1 MSEIA
6 GFTDWK
12 NNIGA
17 NDISFANVKTIIKE
31 HILEYWISP
40 VTGGIDLR
48 LDIIGDETFEADCD
62 VTDHYV
68 ESNKAYQDQITLKPK
83 TYTINGEV
91 GELVWYQNDPFSQ
104 AFGQVAQKL
113 EGVISFLPI
122 RSNGFNQMKK
132 TVMKAS
138 QWVDTASNAVTKLSS
153 LIGASSYNS
162 DLTYGK
168 LAAMTRQ
175 QQAFVWLTFL
185 RDRRLPMD
193 IKTPWGHFESYVI
206 TNLEFKQPK
215 ETKDKTLISIT
226 FKEFRVTS
234 LEPVPFDEKKYQG
247 NAAFENQS
255 KVDQGKT
262 EGENVSIAKTEEVN
276 IPIEQGETIS
286 STGELDE
293 VCPVFDGDGN
303 QATIIETPN
312 HELLIRDDSDFGGQ
326 TFFPKG
332 TAEYNKFESI
342 GFNQCGEALKRRGFT
357 PKK

>member
-1 MSEIA
+1 MDIA

-12 NNIGA
+12 NNISS

-40 VTGGIDLR
+40 VKSGIDLH

-68 ESNKAYQDQITLKPK
+68 ESNEAYQDQITLKPK
-83 TYTINGEV
+83 VFTINGEV
-91 GELVWYQNDPFSQ
+91 GELVWYQNNPVSQ
-104 AFGQVAQKL
+104 SFGQVAQKL
-113 EGVISFLPI
+113 EGVMSFLPI
-122 RSNGFNQMKK
+122 RSKGFNQMKK

-138 QWVDTASNAVTKLSS
+138 QWVDTASNAVTKLAS
-153 LIGASSYNS
+153 LIGASSYNA
-162 DLTYGK
+162 DGTNGK
-168 LAAMTRQ
+168 LAPMTRQ
-175 QQAFVWLTFL
+175 QQAFVWLTFF
-185 RDRRLPMD
+185 RDRRMPLD
-193 IKTPWGHFESYVI
+193 VRTPWGLVESYVI
-206 TNLEFKQPK
+206 TDLEFKQPR

-226 FKEFRVTS
+226 FKEFRVTH
-234 LEPVPFDEKKYQG
+234 LEPVPFDEEKYQG

-262 EGENVSIAKTEEVN
+262 EGENVSIAETEEVD
-276 IPIEQGETIS
+276 IPTEQGETTG
-286 STGELDE
+286 STGELEE

-303 QATIIETPN
+303 QATIIEAPN
-312 HELLIRDDSDFGGQ
+312 GEIWIRDDMEFGGQ

-332 TAEYNKFESI
+332 TADYNKFESI

>member
-1 MSEIA
+1 MDVA

-12 NNIGA
+12 NNISS

-40 VTGGIDLR
+40 VKSGIDLH

-68 ESNKAYQDQITLKPK
+68 ESNEAYQDQITLKPK
-83 TYTINGEV
+83 VFTINGEV
-91 GELVWYQNDPFSQ
+91 GELVWYQNNPVSQ
-104 AFGQVAQKL
+104 SFGQVAQKL
-113 EGVISFLPI
+113 EGVMSFLPI
-122 RSNGFNQMKK
+122 RSKGFNQMKK

-138 QWVDTASNAVTKLSS
+138 QWVDTASNAVTKLAS
-153 LIGASSYNS
+153 LIGASGYNP
-162 DLTYGK
+162 DGTNGK
-168 LAAMTRQ
+168 LAPMTRQ
-175 QQAFVWLTFL
+175 QQAFVWLTFF
-185 RDRRLPMD
+185 RDRRMPLD
-193 IKTPWGHFESYVI
+193 VRTPWGLVESYVI
-206 TNLEFKQPK
+206 TDLEFKQPK

-226 FKEFRVTS
+226 FKEFRVTH
-234 LEPVPFDEKKYQG
+234 LEPVPFDEEKYQG

-262 EGENVSIAKTEEVN
+262 EGENVSIAETEEVD
-276 IPIEQGETIS
+276 IPTEQGETTG

-303 QATIIETPN
+303 QATIIEAPN
-312 HELLIRDDSDFGGQ
+312 HEIWIRDDMEFGGQ

-332 TAEYNKFESI
+332 TADYNKFESI